1 MILLIM
7 GRSRARRSA
16 VAAGLAQQL
25 GLDHVHVAD
34 DSPAA
39 DERAAAL
46 RARLQA
52 TPAAGRRVVYSA
64 PPVPI
69 EACAGLR
76 EVLRGLELVRL
87 KHEDEELRPLP
98 GALTL
103 DADMA
108 DDVLIATI
116 RAVLR
121 I

>member
-1 MILLIM
+1 MILLVM

-34 DSPAA
+34 DAA
-39 DERAAAL
+39 AGDGAAAL
-46 RARLQA
+46 RARLQK
-52 TPAAGRRVVYSA
+52 TPAAGRAIVYSS
-64 PPVPI
+64 PPLST
-69 EACAGLR
+69 EACAALR
-76 EVLRGLELVRL
+76 QALRGLEVVRL
-87 KHEDEELRPLP
+87 KHEDEQLSPLP